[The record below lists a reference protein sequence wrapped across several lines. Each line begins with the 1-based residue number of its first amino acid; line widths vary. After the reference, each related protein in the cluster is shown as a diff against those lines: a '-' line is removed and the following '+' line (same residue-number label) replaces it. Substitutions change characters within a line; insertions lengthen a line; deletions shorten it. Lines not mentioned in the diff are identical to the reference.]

1 MLTIHQLI
9 SSYQKAIKSGGF
21 LGILLEPLL
30 KLGLPFMKNVIKPL
44 AKSVLIPLGLTLGC
58 WNTQTMLQMLKT
70 MLIISDDE
78 MEGIIKLVQSLE
90 DSGLLLKVVSELKNK
105 KENFLVSC

>member
-1 MLTIHQLI
+1 
-9 SSYQKAIKSGGF
+9 
-21 LGILLEPLL
+21 
-30 KLGLPFMKNVIKPL
+30 MKNVIKPL

-70 MLIISDDE
+70 TLIILDDE
-78 MEGIIKLVQSLE
+78 MEGIMKLVQSLE
-90 DSGLLLKVVSELKNK
+90 DPGLLLKVVSELKKK

>member
-1 MLTIHQLI
+1 MLTIYQLT
-9 SSYQKAIKSGGF
+9 SNYQKAIKSGGF
-21 LGILLEPLL
+21 LGRLLEPLL
-30 KLGLPFMKNVIKPL
+30 KLELPFMKNVIKPL
-44 AKSVLIPLGLTLGC
+44 SKSVLIPLGLTLGC

>member
-1 MLTIHQLI
+1 MLTIYQLT
-9 SSYQKAIKSGGF
+9 SNYQKAIKSGGF
-21 LGILLEPLL
+21 LGRLLEPLL
-30 KLGLPFMKNVIKPL
+30 KLELPFMKNVIKPL
-44 AKSVLIPLGLTLGC
+44 SKSVLIPLGLTLGC

-70 MLIISDDE
+70 MLIISDDK

>member
-1 MLTIHQLI
+1 MLTIYQLT
-9 SSYQKAIKSGGF
+9 SNYQKAIKSGGF
-21 LGILLEPLL
+21 LGRLLEPLL
-30 KLGLPFMKNVIKPL
+30 KLELPFMKNVIKPL
-44 AKSVLIPLGLTLGC
+44 SKSVLIPLGLTLGC

-70 MLIISDDE
+70 TLIILDDE
-78 MEGIIKLVQSLE
+78 MEGIMKLVQSLE

>member
-1 MLTIHQLI
+1 MITIYQLT
-9 SSYQKAIKSGGF
+9 SNYQKAIKSGGF
-21 LGILLEPLL
+21 LGRLLEPLL
-30 KLGLPFMKNVIKPL
+30 KLELPFMKNVIKPL
-44 AKSVLIPLGLTLGC
+44 SKSVLIPLGLTLGC

>member
-1 MLTIHQLI
+1 MLTIYQLT
-9 SSYQKAIKSGGF
+9 SNYQKAIKSGGF
-21 LGILLEPLL
+21 LGRLLEPLL
-30 KLGLPFMKNVIKPL
+30 TLELPFMKNVIKPL
-44 AKSVLIPLGLTLGC
+44 SKSVLIPLGLTLGC